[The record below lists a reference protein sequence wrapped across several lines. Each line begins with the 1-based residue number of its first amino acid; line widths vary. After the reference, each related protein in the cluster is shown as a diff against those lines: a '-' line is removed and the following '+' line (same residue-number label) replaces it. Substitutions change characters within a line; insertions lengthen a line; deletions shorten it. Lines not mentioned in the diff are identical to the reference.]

1 MTSLFQF
8 YKLTHLLCT
17 EIKNAPLPFFLKPI
31 TAIVCSKIFNTFL
44 NPNFES
50 HFAFLEERLAT
61 SPDGG
66 KYICGPN
73 LTGADIM
80 LSFPLIAGRERSGL
94 TTEKN
99 PKLIAYLAALEK
111 EPGYL
116 KAVEKITEIDGKYE
130 IMFET

>member
-1 MTSLFQF
+1 
-8 YKLTHLLCT
+8 
-17 EIKNAPLPFFLKPI
+17 
-31 TAIVCSKIFNTFL
+31 
-44 NPNFES
+44 
-50 HFAFLEERLAT
+50 
-61 SPDGG
+61 
-66 KYICGPN
+66 
-73 LTGADIM
+73 M

-99 PKLIAYLAALEK
+99 PKLIVYLAALER